1 MKAMVV
7 YILKKHIHFT
17 SFLYIYISNS
27 SISFSSLLYLDDQPN
42 SWYFYI
48 YNPENVFIL
57 F

>member
-1 MKAMVV
+1 MV

-17 SFLYIYISNS
+17 HFLYISNS
-27 SISFSSLLYLDDQPN
+27 SISFSSLLYLYDQQN